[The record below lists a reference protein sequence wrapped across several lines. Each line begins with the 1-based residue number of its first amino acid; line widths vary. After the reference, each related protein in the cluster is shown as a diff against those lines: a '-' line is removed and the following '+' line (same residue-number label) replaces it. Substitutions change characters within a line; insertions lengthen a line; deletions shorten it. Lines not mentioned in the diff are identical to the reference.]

1 MTIIKKGSIKVTF
14 GLKETQV
21 RILILL
27 SPIWVTLGNLLDL
40 LTNSLAA
47 QWLGLHAFTAQ
58 GVASIPGQETN
69 ILQAEGCDQIKK

>member
-1 MTIIKKGSIKVTF
+1 MTTIKKVSIQVAF

-27 SPIWVTLGNLLDL
+27 SPVWVTLGKLLDL
-40 LTNSLAA
+40 LINSLAA

-58 GVASIPGQETN
+58 SMGSIPGQETN

>member
-1 MTIIKKGSIKVTF
+1 MTTIKKVSIQVTL

-27 SPIWVTLGNLLDL
+27 SPVWVTLGKLLDL
-40 LTNSLAA
+40 LINSLAA
-47 QWLGLHAFTAQ
+47 QWLGLHTFTAQ
-58 GVASIPGQETN
+58 GMGSIPGQETN

>member
-1 MTIIKKGSIKVTF
+1 M

-27 SPIWVTLGNLLDL
+27 SPVWVTLGKLLDL
-40 LTNSLAA
+40 LINSLAA
-47 QWLGLHAFTAQ
+47 QWLGLHTFTAQ
-58 GVASIPGQETN
+58 GMGSIPGQETN

>member
-1 MTIIKKGSIKVTF
+1 MTTIKKVSIQVTL

-27 SPIWVTLGNLLDL
+27 SPVWVTLGKFLDL
-40 LTNSLAA
+40 LINSLAA
-47 QWLGLHAFTAQ
+47 QWLGLHTFTAQ
-58 GVASIPGQETN
+58 GMGSIPGQETN